1 MKKVLSKIMACAVM
15 VSLLGGCSSSKPGP
29 QTPTEAVTAV
39 ETTTA
44 ETAVQTTQAQTTQAE
59 TKEAETTVQETKAE
73 GTGESV
79 TLRVGSLKGPTTMG
93 LVSLMDK
100 ASKGEAKGSYEFTM
114 VTAADELVGQI
125 VSGNL
130 DIALIPANLA
140 SILYKKTNQGISV
153 INVNTLGVL
162 YVVTSDESIKTI
174 PDLKG
179 KTIYMTGK
187 GTTPD
192 YALRYLLTS
201 NGLSQEDVAIEY
213 KSEAAEVAAVLKEQE
228 GAIGLLP
235 QPFVTVAMAQNEALR
250 LALDLTQEWDNI
262 RDKEGGRLVTG
273 VTVCRKELLEDEAAK
288 KAVDLFIEEHYDSA
302 IFANTNMEETAQ
314 LVAAAGIIE
323 KAPVALKALPY
334 CSIVA
339 LHGAYM
345 EEILSGYLQV
355 LYDQDPSSIGGELP
369 DQGFYYLP

>member
-15 VSLLGGCSSSKPGP
+15 VSLLGGCSSSKPGA

-140 SILYKKTNQGISV
+140 SILYKKN
-153 INVNTLGVL
+153 
-162 YVVTSDESIKTI
+162 
-174 PDLKG
+174 P
-179 KTIYMTGK
+179 
-187 GTTPD
+187 
-192 YALRYLLTS
+192 
-201 NGLSQEDVAIEY
+201 
-213 KSEAAEVAAVLKEQE
+213 
-228 GAIGLLP
+228 
-235 QPFVTVAMAQNEALR
+235 
-250 LALDLTQEWDNI
+250 
-262 RDKEGGRLVTG
+262 
-273 VTVCRKELLEDEAAK
+273 
-288 KAVDLFIEEHYDSA
+288 
-302 IFANTNMEETAQ
+302 
-314 LVAAAGIIE
+314 
-323 KAPVALKALPY
+323 
-334 CSIVA
+334 
-339 LHGAYM
+339 
-345 EEILSGYLQV
+345 
-355 LYDQDPSSIGGELP
+355 
-369 DQGFYYLP
+369 

>member
-15 VSLLGGCSSSKPGP
+15 VSLLGGCSSSKPGA

-44 ETAVQTTQAQTTQAE
+44 ETVVQTTQAQTTQAE

-114 VTAADELVGQI
+114 MTAADELVGQI